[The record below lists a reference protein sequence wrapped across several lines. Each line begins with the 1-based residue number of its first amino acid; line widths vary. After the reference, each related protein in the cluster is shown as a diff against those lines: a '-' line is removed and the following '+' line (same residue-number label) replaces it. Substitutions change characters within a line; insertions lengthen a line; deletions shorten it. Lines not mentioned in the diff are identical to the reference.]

1 MREQV
6 GFAPDEIRTGEPTR
20 AARLKWVIAVDAAL
34 PAGRAVNAAVCTAAA
49 TGAAVTGLLGPDA
62 KDADGSPHP
71 GLPWAGC
78 TILAATREQLARL
91 RTRAAESPGVYLAD
105 MPAAAQR
112 TRVYDHYLDA
122 VAASGPADLEYYAV
136 SVIGPRNRVDK
147 LVKGLPLL
155 N

>member
-1 MREQV
+1 MNDQV
-6 GFAPDEIRTGEPTR
+6 GFAPDEIRPGEPTR

-91 RTRAAESPGVYLAD
+91 RARAAQSTGIYLAD
-105 MPAAAQR
+105 MPAAAQH
-112 TRVYDHYLDA
+112 TRIYAEYFDT
-122 VAASGPADLEYYAV
+122 VAATGSADLGYYAV
-136 SVIGPRNRVDK
+136 SMIGPRNRVDN
-147 LVKGLPLL
+147 LVKGLTLL
-155 N
+155 S